1 MLLSAPTKLPSR
13 YRVLEH
19 HGHGRRCRMQFH
31 DRSFSPSEV
40 LRASRRPVLAYS
52 VRFYPTCC
60 LPCCQRVRDG
70 FGLEIVRELL
80 SGLGTAL
87 RVVESEGGLM
97 SIALVAV
104 SILTERPGLTAG
116 EGCGGADGRGCMPG
130 CQHRVLAWPLPVTIT
145 YLPVAALLSRN
156 PHVLLNNRR
165 SLPPPN
171 S

>member
-1 MLLSAPTKLPSR
+1 
-13 YRVLEH
+13 
-19 HGHGRRCRMQFH
+19 
-31 DRSFSPSEV
+31 
-40 LRASRRPVLAYS
+40 
-52 VRFYPTCC
+52 
-60 LPCCQRVRDG
+60 
-70 FGLEIVRELL
+70 
-80 SGLGTAL
+80 
-87 RVVESEGGLM
+87 M